1 MDRDLMANEIEV
13 SRIRLETSSLLLI
26 ASKIDS
32 LASDISFRTNGKDP
46 EIENLRDASDYIR
59 SIAND
64 LNKMKAT
71 EKTNPLLSK

>member
-1 MDRDLMANEIEV
+1 MVNEIEV
-13 SRIRLETSSLLLI
+13 SRIRLETSGLMLI

-32 LASDISFRTNGKDP
+32 LVSDILFRTNGKDP

-64 LNKMKAT
+64 LNKIKAT
-71 EKTNPLLSK
+71 EKIHSLLSK